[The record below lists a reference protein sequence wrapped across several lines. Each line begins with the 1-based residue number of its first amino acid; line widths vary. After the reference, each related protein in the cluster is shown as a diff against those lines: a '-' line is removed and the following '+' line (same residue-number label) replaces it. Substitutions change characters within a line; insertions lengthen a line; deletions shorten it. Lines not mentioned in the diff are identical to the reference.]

1 MWAAAKGHSTLGI
14 PKSVGKEFVGADEAI
29 RRAAGIAFVLPTG
42 EALFIKRSG
51 QGDHAGE
58 WCFPGGGAEGDE
70 SPEQTARREAAE
82 ETGMAPK
89 QDVDLIGN
97 TIDEEG
103 VHFLTFRQNVG
114 ERFDPTLNDE
124 STEAE
129 WRKLDDP
136 PNPLHPGVAVVLRNM
151 AMDAR
156 LAFDRVLPGLLMA
169 STAHGLRVRT
179 GLAFDRAAA
188 SVRSYRK
195 DGALDVAA
203 TNISKACVNPYVGHE
218 IPGWQ
223 ELGLNPDEIY
233 NLLRD
238 PEELK
243 KAAPTFNRLPIL
255 SEHVAVTADDHQPD
269 LVVGA
274 TGSDCE
280 FAAPFLRNSL
290 VLWAR
295 DGIDLVESDEQKELS
310 CAYHYRADMTP
321 GSYEGEAYDGVM
333 RDIVGNHVALV
344 KQGRAGADVVVGD
357 SMEIVLMAS
366 KSQKFSHIAS
376 VSLGALAV
384 FLQPKLA
391 MDSKIDISPTL
402 VGLTSKNF
410 KEKKPEIVAAL
421 TKLTDGKLAKD
432 ASIEGL
438 AELLDKLEVVKDA
451 SGDPANLDPG
461 AALPIVGEGPE
472 EETMDAADPDAAK
485 EFLKGK
491 LSAED
496 MKAYDDLCAA
506 KKPGMDADETDEEK
520 KAREKKEA
528 DDKTAKD
535 AAEAKEKDM
544 VTKPAMDA
552 AIKVATDKVLADQRA
567 LRDAEEA
574 VRPYVGKLA
583 MAHDSAEA
591 VYRTA
596 LGALGVK
603 TKGIDALPLPALQA
617 ILEAQPRA
625 DARKKEQPLAMD
637 AAGGAD
643 FDKRFPGAAKIT
655 IAG

>member
-1 MWAAAKGHSTLGI
+1 MNAK
-14 PKSVGKEFVGADEAI
+14 
-29 RRAAGIAFVLPTG
+29 
-42 EALFIKRSG
+42 
-51 QGDHAGE
+51 
-58 WCFPGGGAEGDE
+58 
-70 SPEQTARREAAE
+70 
-82 ETGMAPK
+82 
-89 QDVDLIGN
+89 LI
-97 TIDEEG
+97 
-103 VHFLTFRQNVG
+103 
-114 ERFDPTLNDE
+114 
-124 STEAE
+124 
-129 WRKLDDP
+129 
-136 PNPLHPGVAVVLRNM
+136 
-151 AMDAR
+151 
-156 LAFDRVLPGLLMA
+156 AFDRVLPGLLMA
-169 STAHGLRVRT
+169 GTAHALTSRC
-179 GLAFDRAAA
+179 GLAFDRGSE

-195 DGALDVAA
+195 DGALDVAV

-218 IPGWQ
+218 IPGWE
-223 ELGLNPDEIY
+223 ELGLDPKKIY
-233 NLLRD
+233 KLFRD
-238 PEELK
+238 PLELER
-243 KAAPTFNRLPIL
+243 AAPTFNRLPIL

-274 TGSDCE
+274 TGSDAE
-280 FAAPFLRNSL
+280 FVAPFLRNSL

-310 CAYHYRADMTP
+310 CAYHYRADMTA
-321 GSYEGEAYDGVM
+321 GNHEGESYDGVM

-366 KSQKFSHIAS
+366 KNQKFSHIAS

-391 MDSKIDISPTL
+391 QDSKVNINPALAGVTA
-402 VGLTSKNF
+402 KNF
-410 KEKKPEIVAAL
+410 TEKKPEIVKAITDL
-421 TKLTDGKLAKD
+421 TKNYLAKD

-451 SGDPANLDPG
+451 GDPADLDPK
-461 AALPIVGEGPE
+461 ADLPIVGAGPDE
-472 EETMDAADPDAAK
+472 DESMDADPMAGAK

-496 MKAYDDLCAA
+496 MKTFDEMCG
-506 KKPGMDADETDEEK
+506 KKPGMDADETAEEK
-520 KAREKKEA
+520 AAREKKEA
-528 DDKTAKD
+528 EEKTAKD
-535 AAEAKEKDM
+535 AAEAEKMKDM

-552 AIKVATDKVLADQRA
+552 AIKAATEKVLADQRA

-596 LGALGVK
+596 LGSLGVK
-603 TKGIDALPLPALQA
+603 SKLDGLPLPALQA
-617 ILEAQPRA
+617 ILEVQPKASDRA
-625 DARKKEQPLAMD
+625 KTPAVAMD

-643 FDKRFPGAAKIT
+643 FDKRFPGAANIH
-655 IAG
+655 IA